1 MSNQLDLLSPT
12 LDDATARRLGFHET
26 REVKRPRLPLID
38 VPRAAN
44 ADPSTSHDAAERI
57 AKSGALGEQQQIVL
71 AAVKRWEGRTS
82 AELAEHIAKERGEDF
97 GEWRQRA
104 ARRLPE
110 LAVLHAKRGRQRIC
124 KVNLTLAITWWP
136 A

>member
-1 MSNQLDLLSPT
+1 MSEQLSLLSPT
-12 LDDATARRLGFHET
+12 LDDATARRLGLQHT
-26 REVKRPRLPLID
+26 REVKRPRMPLVD
-38 VPRAAN
+38 VPRAAK
-44 ADPSTSHDAAERI
+44 ADPSTSHLAAERI

-71 AAVKRWEGRTS
+71 DAVGRFPGSTS
-82 AELAEHIAKERGEDF
+82 AELAERIAQGRGEDY
-97 GEWRQRA
+97 GDWRQRV

-110 LAVLHAKRGRQRIC
+110 LAVFHVKRDRQRIC